1 MDWDISWE
9 KKNGDSETILGTT
22 RVSANKVMDALDK
35 FFREKDNC
43 TKKMT
48 GIRVVPEEPNKPKRR
63 KVLDK

>member
-9 KKNGDSETILGTT
+9 MKNGDSETVLGTT

-43 TKKMT
+43 TKKMV
-48 GIRVVPEEPNKPKRR
+48 GIQMVSKGTDKTR
-63 KVLDK
+63 KVFI

>member
-9 KKNGDSETILGTT
+9 MKNGDSETVLGTT
-22 RVSANKVMDALDK
+22 RVSATKVVDALNK
-35 FFREKDNC
+35 FFKNNC